1 MKFFDEV
8 LGDVSPDDG
17 RSISRS
23 VTSSNIL
30 VHDEII
36 YCFMNTEQINK
47 NIFANKN
54 KVYL

>member
-8 LGDVSPDDG
+8 LGNVSPDDG

-23 VTSSNIL
+23 VTSSNI
-30 VHDEII
+30 HDEII